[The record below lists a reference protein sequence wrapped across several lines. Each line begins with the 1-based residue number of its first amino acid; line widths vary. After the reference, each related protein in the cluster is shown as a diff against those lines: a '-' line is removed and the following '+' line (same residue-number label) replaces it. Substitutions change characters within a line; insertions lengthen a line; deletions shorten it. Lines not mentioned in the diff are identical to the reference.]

1 MAAASK
7 QKRGRAAAKK
17 TARTSK
23 QPALMGGLPAALAE
37 AAWAEAD
44 SALAR
49 ALADFDELDS
59 ARGKKQRRAALALLG
74 QSLAQAA
81 RKRGLARIGE
91 LGKREVFDPKRH
103 DLVAPGTPKLVRI
116 RARGV
121 ARGPVV
127 LVNPRAS
134 AARRK
139 KT

>member
-7 QKRGRAAAKK
+7 QKRGKSRAKK
-17 TARTSK
+17 AVRASTKLA
-23 QPALMGGLPAALAE
+23 PMGRLPTALAE

-44 SALAR
+44 NALAR
-49 ALADFDELDS
+49 ALADFDELDA

-81 RKRGLARIGE
+81 RKRGLSRIGD
-91 LGKREVFDPKRH
+91 LGKREPFDPKRH
-103 DLVAPGTPKLVRI
+103 DLVAPGTPKFVRI

>member
-1 MAAASK
+1 
-7 QKRGRAAAKK
+7 
-17 TARTSK
+17 
-23 QPALMGGLPAALAE
+23 MGLLPAALAE

-44 SALAR
+44 LALAR
-49 ALADFDELDS
+49 ALADLDELGA
-59 ARGKKQRRAALALLG
+59 ARGVQQRRAALALLT

-81 RKRGLARIGE
+81 RKRGFARVGE
-91 LGKREVFDPKRH
+91 LGKREAFNPKRH
-103 DLVAPGTPKLVRI
+103 DLVAPGKPKFVRI